1 MTMPVEEQIVMQR
14 GVVSEWDCVL
24 SRYKAPRLQGHV
36 FGFGLFHFFDS
47 TRALANIYII

>member
-1 MTMPVEEQIVMQR
+1 MTMQVEELIVMQT
-14 GVVSEWDCVL
+14 GVVFELDCVL